1 MKRPLILAIAL
12 ATLTANAAFAA
23 PRVESIALRGAQQ
36 LIASDGSDR
45 TLERLRKTQAP
56 RVQEERR
63 VAESGSEQTIDR
75 LHRDMTSREARLAEN
90 GSEQTVDRLHKDMG
104 RVDLRLADN
113 GSERTVDRLHRE
125 MRAPP
130 DTGDNAAR
138 CEKSPARCRAFL
150 SPRRCG
156 VPWGG
161 RITPRRYRR
170 YAAVGAAARDGIGLS
185 AGGRVAPG

>member
-12 ATLTANAAFAA
+12 ATLNANAAFAA

-125 MRAPP
+125 MR
-130 DTGDNAAR
+130 R
-138 CEKSPARCRAFL
+138 PA
-150 SPRRCG
+150 
-156 VPWGG
+156 
-161 RITPRRYRR
+161 
-170 YAAVGAAARDGIGLS
+170 
-185 AGGRVAPG
+185 

>member
-36 LIASDGSDR
+36 L
-45 TLERLRKTQAP
+45 
-56 RVQEERR
+56 
-63 VAESGSEQTIDR
+63 
-75 LHRDMTSREARLAEN
+75 N

-125 MRAPP
+125 MR
-130 DTGDNAAR
+130 R
-138 CEKSPARCRAFL
+138 PA
-150 SPRRCG
+150 
-156 VPWGG
+156 
-161 RITPRRYRR
+161 
-170 YAAVGAAARDGIGLS
+170 
-185 AGGRVAPG
+185 

>member
-1 MKRPLILAIAL
+1 MNTIGAL
-12 ATLTANAAFAA
+12 RFPIEFPEQRMA
-23 PRVESIALRGAQQ
+23 PRDEYLSHCHETPADPRHRPCYPDRQCRLRTAVESIALRGAQQ

-125 MRAPP
+125 MR
-130 DTGDNAAR
+130 R
-138 CEKSPARCRAFL
+138 PA
-150 SPRRCG
+150 
-156 VPWGG
+156 
-161 RITPRRYRR
+161 
-170 YAAVGAAARDGIGLS
+170 
-185 AGGRVAPG
+185 

>member
-63 VAESGSEQTIDR
+63 VA
-75 LHRDMTSREARLAEN
+75 
-90 GSEQTVDRLHKDMG
+90 
-104 RVDLRLADN
+104 DN

-125 MRAPP
+125 MR
-130 DTGDNAAR
+130 R
-138 CEKSPARCRAFL
+138 PA
-150 SPRRCG
+150 
-156 VPWGG
+156 
-161 RITPRRYRR
+161 
-170 YAAVGAAARDGIGLS
+170 
-185 AGGRVAPG
+185 